1 MTATGGHR
9 RVSME
14 IVKNGRTTTFYCNRP
29 ARVVEVQKPVKVV
42 DEIKRDEEPAWKKR
56 EVKYGR

>member
-1 MTATGGHR
+1 
-9 RVSME
+9 ME

-42 DEIKRDEEPAWKKR
+42 DEIKRDEEPAWKKK
-56 EVKYGR
+56 EVKYGRQ